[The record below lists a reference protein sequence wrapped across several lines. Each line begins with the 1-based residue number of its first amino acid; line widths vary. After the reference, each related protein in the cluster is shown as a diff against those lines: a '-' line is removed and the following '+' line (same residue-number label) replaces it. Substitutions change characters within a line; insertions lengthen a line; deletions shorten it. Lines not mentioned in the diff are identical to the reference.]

1 MWKIRY
7 FIHTGEVV
15 PLEKLGAQVER
26 TPGGGHFWQNSIVIV
41 IILLSQAHCTS
52 YIFMINCSLLWRRPS
67 HTSMSTWSAWSQ
79 QSSRNTSRYGPPGPS
94 SLAGTLAVQCTR
106 HSTPS
111 TVHQVHFTR
120 YSTPGTV
127 HQVQCTRYSTPGT
140 VHQVQYTRYSTPGTV
155 HQVQNTRYRTPGT
168 VHQVQNTR
176 YNTEN
181 WKMDSAT
188 PFYFFIQ
195 AKKSQILV
203 HEACSDHKVLSS

>member
-111 TVHQVHFTR
+111 TVHQVQCTLYQVQYTR
-120 YSTPGTV
+120 YSA
-127 HQVQCTRYSTPGT
+127 PGT

-155 HQVQNTRYRTPGT
+155 HQVQYTWYSTPGT
-168 VHQVQNTR
+168 EHQVQNTR
-176 YNTEN
+176 YSTPGTEHQVQYR
-181 WKMDSAT
+181 KLKDGLCY
-188 PFYFFIQ
+188 PFLLFYSG
-195 AKKSQILV
+195 KKIANFSPWSL
-203 HEACSDHKVLSS
+203 

>member
-111 TVHQVHFTR
+111 TVHQVQCTLYQVQYTR
-120 YSTPGTV
+120 YSA
-127 HQVQCTRYSTPGT
+127 PGT